1 MLETQKE
8 MIESTF
14 KWYGSIMY
22 HLGMS
27 HNLLDVYKNSLLY
40 NEERKKEI
48 CSMIENH
55 IDNLKDDKEKCL
67 KQLEEL
73 LSDAIIIK

>member
-8 MIESTF
+8 LIESTF

-27 HNLLDVYKNSLLY
+27 HNLLDMYKNSLLY
-40 NEERKKEI
+40 KDERKKEL
-48 CSMIENH
+48 CAMIEKH
-55 IDNLKDDKEKCL
+55 IDTLKEDKEQCQ

-73 LSDAIIIK
+73 LSENTIIK